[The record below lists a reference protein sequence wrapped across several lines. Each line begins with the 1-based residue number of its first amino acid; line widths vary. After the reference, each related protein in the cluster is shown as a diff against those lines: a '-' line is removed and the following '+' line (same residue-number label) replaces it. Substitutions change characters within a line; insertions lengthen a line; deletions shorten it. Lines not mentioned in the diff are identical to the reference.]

1 VVYGLRFTSTN
12 VAGCRRR
19 RRSMWVSTSRL
30 IIGAT
35 FIFYTSHTLQY
46 CSMTPTRGCSGG
58 PLLVSA
64 ISPSLR
70 PHLAT
75 SDLPCYCKK
84 LKFLH
89 VACIVGSRVRV
100 QAEVILVWS

>member
-1 VVYGLRFTSTN
+1 VF
-12 VAGCRRR
+12 
-19 RRSMWVSTSRL
+19 
-30 IIGAT
+30 
-35 FIFYTSHTLQY
+35 
-46 CSMTPTRGCSGG
+46 
-58 PLLVSA
+58 VSA

-100 QAEVILVWS
+100 QAQDNPPFHSFFCLLSIATKIEE